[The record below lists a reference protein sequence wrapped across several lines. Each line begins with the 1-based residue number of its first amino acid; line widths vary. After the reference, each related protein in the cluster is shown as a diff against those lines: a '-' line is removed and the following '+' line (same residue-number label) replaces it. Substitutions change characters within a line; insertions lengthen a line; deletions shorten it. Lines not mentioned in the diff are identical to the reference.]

1 MTTRRKKIYEGK
13 AKILYEGPE
22 PGTLIQYF
30 KDDATAFN
38 AQKKAILEGKG
49 VINNR
54 ISEYVMTK
62 LNSIGVQNHLIRRL
76 NLREVGNWPAPAK
89 YGFLAIIFA
98 VIVALGA
105 LLDWKDQYEALQ
117 AAEQAEATL
126 RTEYASKK
134 AKAVNYDLYVAQL
147 KEVEQSFGALVKQ
160 LPNRS
165 EIDALLTDVVD
176 PDRRPTGFIRCRGR
190 HGRTPPRCCAPW
202 ASLLQVGRRQY
213 GGDSRGR
220 QAGYDAIHTT
230 ARDHGWP
237 AAARRVPQ
245 RRDAASRPHG
255 GQARRAR
262 DVSRTRRHATG
273 PRARSDQGAKCAG
286 GARS

>member
-1 MTTRRKKIYEGK
+1 MN
-13 AKILYEGPE
+13 L
-22 PGTLIQYF
+22 
-30 KDDATAFN
+30 DD
-38 AQKKAILEGKG
+38 
-49 VINNR
+49 
-54 ISEYVMTK
+54 
-62 LNSIGVQNHLIRRL
+62 IRRL

-165 EIDALLTDVVD
+165 EIDALLTDVN
-176 PDRRPTGFIRCRGR
+176 
-190 HGRTPPRCCAPW
+190 
-202 ASLLQVGRRQY
+202 
-213 GGDSRGR
+213 
-220 QAGYDAIHTT
+220 QAGLG
-230 ARDHGWP
+230 RGLVFELFRP
-237 AAARRVPQ
+237 AAQERMAEFYAELPIAIRITGNYHDMGAFASDVAQLPRIVTLNDLAIANDKGQLSLEAVAKTFRYLDEDEVAKQ
-245 RRDAASRPHG
+245 RAL
-255 GQARRAR
+255 QRAK
-262 DVSRTRRHATG
+262 DKEK
-273 PRARSDQGAKCAG
+273 AK
-286 GARS
+286 R